1 MSISWTSPLTGQAQ
15 TGLTSPTYT
24 LAADTAPAG
33 NPGKQMV
40 VTALGGTQA
49 GVTVHT
55 VASPFTLNI
64 TRPANLRILGSA
76 NPVTGVISPIPM
88 NTYNLIVRKGVTPA
102 ANQPAKVMVVRVSV
116 DVPAGADT
124 YDSANVRAALSAA
137 FGAAVQQSA
146 GFGDMAVNGVL

>member
-1 MSISWTSPLTGQAQ
+1 MSVSWTSPLTGQAQ

-24 LAADTAPAG
+24 LAVDTAPAG

-40 VTALGGTQA
+40 VTGLGGTQT

-64 TRPANLRILGSA
+64 TRPANLRTLGTA
-76 NPVTGVISPIPM
+76 NPVNGVISPIPM
-88 NTYNLIVRKGVTPA
+88 NTYSIIVRKGVTPA
-102 ANQPAKVMVVRVSV
+102 LNQPAKVLVVRCTI

-146 GFGDMAVNGVL
+146 GIGDMAVNGVL